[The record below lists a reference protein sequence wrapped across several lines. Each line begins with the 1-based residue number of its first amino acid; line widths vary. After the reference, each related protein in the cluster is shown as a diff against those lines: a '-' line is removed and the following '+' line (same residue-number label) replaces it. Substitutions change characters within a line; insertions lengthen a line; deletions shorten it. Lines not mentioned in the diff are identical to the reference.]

1 MFFNIGGLGSEFSVI
16 SLNIQ
21 NYEKKIGAPE
31 DWEVLD

>member
-1 MFFNIGGLGSEFSVI
+1 MGGLGSEFSVI
-16 SLNIQ
+16 SQNIQ